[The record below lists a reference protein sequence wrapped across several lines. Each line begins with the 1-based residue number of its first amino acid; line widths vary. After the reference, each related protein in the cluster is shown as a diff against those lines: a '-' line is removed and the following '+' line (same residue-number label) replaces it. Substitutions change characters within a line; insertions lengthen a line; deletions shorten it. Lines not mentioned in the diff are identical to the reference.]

1 MSLRKGDPGKGVC
14 SARNE
19 LFFQAAGVAAKV
31 FYRETP
37 AARRRCKAAAVSA
50 RNRAR
55 VTYHKTHAG
64 VCMIIIANTL
74 SAIALV
80 LGSLLNIYFWIVII
94 AAVLTWVRPDP
105 YNSSVRT
112 LRLLTESVTEPVFY
126 RVRKWLP
133 FTYTSG
139 LDFSPL
145 VVLLAIELVNRIVI
159 ASLAQYAIA
168 LH

>member
-1 MSLRKGDPGKGVC
+1 
-14 SARNE
+14 
-19 LFFQAAGVAAKV
+19 
-31 FYRETP
+31 
-37 AARRRCKAAAVSA
+37 
-50 RNRAR
+50 
-55 VTYHKTHAG
+55 
-64 VCMIIIANTL
+64 MIVLANTL

-94 AAVLTWVRPDP
+94 SAVLTWVRPDP
-105 YNSSVRT
+105 YNPIVRP
-112 LRLLTESVTEPVFY
+112 LRLLTEPVFY

-139 LDFSPL
+139 LDFSPV
-145 VVLLAIELVNRIVI
+145 VVLLAIELFNRIVV

>member
-1 MSLRKGDPGKGVC
+1 
-14 SARNE
+14 
-19 LFFQAAGVAAKV
+19 
-31 FYRETP
+31 
-37 AARRRCKAAAVSA
+37 
-50 RNRAR
+50 
-55 VTYHKTHAG
+55 
-64 VCMIIIANTL
+64 MIVLANTL

-105 YNSSVRT
+105 YNPIVRT
-112 LRLLTESVTEPVFY
+112 LRLLTEPVFY

-139 LDFSPL
+139 LDFSPV
-145 VVLLAIELVNRIVI
+145 VVLLAIELNNRIEI
-159 ASLAQYAIA
+159 ATLAQYALA

>member
-1 MSLRKGDPGKGVC
+1 
-14 SARNE
+14 
-19 LFFQAAGVAAKV
+19 
-31 FYRETP
+31 
-37 AARRRCKAAAVSA
+37 
-50 RNRAR
+50 
-55 VTYHKTHAG
+55 
-64 VCMIIIANTL
+64 MIILANTL

-80 LGSLLNIYFWIVII
+80 LGSLLNIYFWVVII

-105 YNSSVRT
+105 YNPIVRT
-112 LRLLTESVTEPVFY
+112 LRLLTEPVFY

-139 LDFSPL
+139 LDFSPI